1 MILNSIYSKQMNIKI
16 KCRTDHFLWL
26 LGLALMLALAS
37 CSSQRLTSKILEN
50 EIVFQYVDPLIKVFH
65 NTVDFPI
72 QEARADEARGLRAT
86 FQFVIRGNKQIN
98 NLRVSVGD
106 LYFNSGK
113 LNAAEVGYI
122 GYVHDG
128 RTARTPSHDR
138 LYSNS
143 GYYPDPIL
151 EKPPTIL
158 RAGLTQP
165 VWIKIPIPID
175 AVPGIYKGKVLLTAS
190 VEGKMIHIEQSII
203 VHVYPPVIKAT
214 RLWVTNWWRSSQ
226 LDYMNNGKP
235 VEQFSERYF
244 ELVRSLARTMADYRQ
259 NVALI
264 SPLDLAKYKVKNG
277 KYDIDFSQ
285 FDRLVELFIKEG
297 VIGRIEGGPLA
308 WRSTSEWTSEIAV
321 YVPVE
326 QGDKMVIKKISIKE
340 EKAQSFLSQFIPA
353 LVAHLK
359 EKGWYDKYMQHIAD
373 EPVEANSDSYLAIAR
388 FVKKL
393 APDIRIM
400 DASLEGHFLEG
411 AIDIW
416 VPTLQAL
423 DEKYEFY
430 KKRPEVGNEL
440 WFYTCVV
447 PQGEYANRFIEL
459 PLIKTRLLHWINF
472 RYGAI
477 GYLHWGLNLWAGSDY
492 RELGG
497 GDPFEEV
504 SVRGLPGGDSW
515 IVYPKEGGVLP
526 SIRLE
531 AMRDGIEDYE
541 LLKMLEARNP
551 KAAKELVRQV
561 VNDFKTYDINVVT
574 FRETRLRILELLSD
588 AWTTEAK

>member
-1 MILNSIYSKQMNIKI
+1 MNTKI
-16 KCRTDHFLWL
+16 KCLTGHFLWL
-26 LGLALMLALAS
+26 LVGLALMLALAC
-37 CSSQRLTSKILEN
+37 CSSRRLARETPEN
-50 EIVFQYVDPLIKVFH
+50 EIVFQYVDPLIKVFRE
-65 NTVDFPI
+65 TAVFPK

-86 FQFVIRGNKQIN
+86 FQFAIRSNRQLN

-106 LYFNSGK
+106 LHSNSGG

-122 GYVHDG
+122 GYVHVG

-138 LYSNS
+138 LYPISE
-143 GYYPDPIL
+143 YYPDPIL
-151 EKPPTIL
+151 EKPPTML

-175 AVPGIYKGKVLLTAS
+175 AVPGTYEGKVLLTAS
-190 VEGKMIHIEQSII
+190 AEGQLIRIERSIT
-203 VHVYPPVIKAT
+203 VQVYPPVVKHT

-226 LDYMNNGKP
+226 LSYMNGGKP
-235 VEQFSERYF
+235 VEQFSARYW
-244 ELVRSLARTMADYRQ
+244 ELVRSLAHTMAEYRQ

-264 SPLDLAKYKVKNG
+264 SPRDLAKYKIMNG
-277 KYDIDFSQ
+277 KYEIDFSR
-285 FDRLVELFIKEG
+285 FDRMVELFIKEG
-297 VIGRIEGGPLA
+297 VIGRIEGGHLA
-308 WRSTSEWTSEIAV
+308 WRSTSEWTSPIAV
-321 YVPVE
+321 IVPVE
-326 QGDKMVIKKISIKE
+326 QGDAIVFKKFPITD
-340 EKAQSFLSQFIPA
+340 EKARSFLTQFIPA

-359 EKGWYDKYMQHIAD
+359 EKGWYDNYMQHIAD
-373 EPVEANSDSYLAIAR
+373 EPVEANADSYLAIAR

-393 APDIRIM
+393 APDIRII
-400 DASLEGHFLEG
+400 DASLEGHFLDG

-430 KKRPEVGNEL
+430 KKRPQAGNEL

-472 RYGAI
+472 RYGAT
-477 GYLHWGLNLWAGSDY
+477 GYLHWGFNLWAGSDY
-492 RELGG
+492 RDLGG

-504 SVRGLPGGDSW
+504 SVRGLPGGDPW

-541 LLKMLEARNP
+541 LLKMLEAWNP
-551 KAAKELVRQV
+551 KAAQELVRDV
-561 VNDFKTYDINVVT
+561 VYDFKTYDINVAT
-574 FRETRLRILELLSD
+574 FRQTRRRLLELLSETW
-588 AWTTEAK
+588 ATEMR